1 MIIEERLSA
10 NAKKIYYRFIWGR
23 GSKDRMSAGMF
34 TYAHPKSQVEKN
46 HNKEV
51 LAMLELKRSQ
61 LILDRQSIGMGYI
74 PAHRYKQNFLDFF
87 EEFVANNIRTGKRHL
102 QNSFNHFKTFIR
114 KKQLIPGEV
123 TEELCLRYRNY
134 LLDNFNGDTPMNYFS
149 EFKRMLRA
157 ATKQGYFRWNPADEI
172 KAKAGKKR
180 KLKQHLEV
188 TEYLALLKTPCM
200 NEQVREA
207 FIFCCYTGL
216 RWVDVKSLS
225 WSDMGTDTISTRLI
239 QQKTGEPVILTLHPI
254 AKAILDK
261 RKERFQVEAPL
272 GRVFE
277 LPTADGANK
286 LISQWITVAGIE
298 KYITWSSAR
307 LSFSIL
313 LQDEQVD
320 TATVALLLGHTTT
333 RYVNDTYKRHRPK
346 DQQAAIAKLPSFDK
360 NIAGY

>member
-1 MIIEERLSA
+1 
-10 NAKKIYYRFIWGR
+10 
-23 GSKDRMSAGMF
+23 
-34 TYAHPKSQVEKN
+34 
-46 HNKEV
+46 
-51 LAMLELKRSQ
+51 
-61 LILDRQSIGMGYI
+61 
-74 PAHRYKQNFLDFF
+74 
-87 EEFVANNIRTGKRHL
+87 
-102 QNSFNHFKTFIR
+102 
-114 KKQLIPGEV
+114 
-123 TEELCLRYRNY
+123 
-134 LLDNFNGDTPMNYFS
+134 
-149 EFKRMLRA
+149 
-157 ATKQGYFRWNPADEI
+157 
-172 KAKAGKKR
+172 
-180 KLKQHLEV
+180 
-188 TEYLALLKTPCM
+188 
-200 NEQVREA
+200 
-207 FIFCCYTGL
+207 
-216 RWVDVKSLS
+216 
-225 WSDMGTDTISTRLI
+225 MGTDTIRTRLI